1 MPRNVPL
8 SREVIVSAALD
19 LAERDGLD
27 RLTMR
32 ALASQLGVTPMAI
45 YYHVP
50 DKEALVDLV
59 VDEVHT
65 RQVPLELTDEGW
77 EVCLRRRLLAQWE
90 QLVRYP
96 GLGSHLSNQPG
107 MGASQQ
113 SIEAGVAFF
122 EAAGFSNRSARLAW
136 SFAITYLHG
145 RLNVDARMRGRSSSG
160 KVAGIKAK
168 DYVAFGVDAVIAG
181 IAAVAETDA
190 EGDDLGDRGD
200 LVAEA

>member
-8 SREVIVSAALD
+8 SREVIVAAALEM
-19 LAERDGLD
+19 AERDGLE

-32 ALASQLGVTPMAI
+32 GLAAQLGVTPMAI

-77 EVCLRRRLLAQWE
+77 EVCLRRRLLSQWQ

-107 MGASQQ
+107 LGASQQ
-113 SIEAGVAFF
+113 SIEAGIAFF

-145 RLNVDARMRGRSSSG
+145 RLSVDARLRGRAGSNRA
-160 KVAGIKAK
+160 AGITAK

-181 IAAVAETDA
+181 IRAT
-190 EGDDLGDRGD
+190 
-200 LVAEA
+200 VAEADAELDDMVAEA

>member
-122 EAAGFSNRSARLAW
+122 EAAGFSNRSARMAW

-190 EGDDLGDRGD
+190 DGDDLGDRGD

>member
-8 SREVIVSAALD
+8 SRDVIVGAALEM
-19 LAERDGLD
+19 AERDGLD

-32 ALASQLGVTPMAI
+32 GLAAQLGVTPMAI

-50 DKEALVDLV
+50 DKEVLVDLV
-59 VDEVHT
+59 VDEVHK
-65 RQVPLELTDEGW
+65 RQVPLVLTDEGW
-77 EVCLRRRLLAQWE
+77 EVCLRRRLTAQWE

-113 SIEAGVAFF
+113 SIDAGVAFF
-122 EAAGFSNRSARLAW
+122 EAAGFSNRSARLSW

-145 RLNVDARMRGRSSSG
+145 RLSVDARMRGRSGSS
-160 KVAGIKAK
+160 KVAGIRAK
-168 DYVAFGVDAVIAG
+168 DYVAFGVEAVIAG
-181 IAAVAETDA
+181 IKAVVAEIDV
-190 EGDDLGDRGD
+190 DD

>member
-8 SREVIVSAALD
+8 SREVIVSAALE
-19 LAERDGLD
+19 LAEREGLD

-59 VDEVHT
+59 VDEVHK
-65 RQVPLELTDEGW
+65 RQVPLELTSEGW
-77 EVCLRRRLLAQWE
+77 EACLRRRLLSQWE

-107 MGASQQ
+107 LGASQQ
-113 SIEAGVAFF
+113 SIDAGVAFF
-122 EAAGFSNRSARLAW
+122 EAAGFSDRSARLAW
-136 SFAITYLHG
+136 SFAVTYLHG
-145 RLNVDARMRGRSSSG
+145 RLSVDARLRGRGGSG

-168 DYVAFGVDAVIAG
+168 DYVEFGVEAVIAG
-181 IAAVAETDA
+181 IKAVVAADA
-190 EGDDLGDRGD
+190 DLDD

>member
-190 EGDDLGDRGD
+190 DGDDLGDRGD

>member
-122 EAAGFSNRSARLAW
+122 EAAGFTNRSARLAW

>member
-1 MPRNVPL
+1 MPRNEPL
-8 SREVIVSAALD
+8 SRDVIVGAALEM
-19 LAERDGLD
+19 AERDGLD

-32 ALASQLGVTPMAI
+32 GLAAQLGVTPMAI

-50 DKEALVDLV
+50 DKEVLIDLV
-59 VDEVHT
+59 VDEVHK
-65 RQVPLELTDEGW
+65 RQVPLVLTDEGW
-77 EVCLRRRLLAQWE
+77 EACLRRRLIAQWE

-113 SIEAGVAFF
+113 SIDAGVAFF

-145 RLNVDARMRGRSSSG
+145 RLNVDARLRGGGGSG
-160 KVAGIKAK
+160 RVAGIRAK
-168 DYVAFGVDAVIAG
+168 DYVTFGVEAVIAG
-181 IAAVAETDA
+181 IKAVVAEVEVD
-190 EGDDLGDRGD
+190 D

>member
-8 SREVIVSAALD
+8 SRDVIVGAALEM
-19 LAERDGLD
+19 AERDGLD

-32 ALASQLGVTPMAI
+32 GLAAQLGVTPMAI

-59 VDEVHT
+59 VDEVHQ

-96 GLGSHLSNQPG
+96 GLGSHLSNQPE
-107 MGASQQ
+107 MGASRQ

-122 EAAGFSNRSARLAW
+122 EAAGFSSRSARLAW

-145 RLNVDARMRGRSSSG
+145 RLNVDARLRGRGGSG
-160 KVAGIKAK
+160 KVAGIRAK

-181 IAAVAETDA
+181 IKATVAEA
-190 EGDDLGDRGD
+190 EAGVD

>member
-190 EGDDLGDRGD
+190 DGDDLGDRGN

>member
-8 SREVIVSAALD
+8 SREVIVAAALEM
-19 LAERDGLD
+19 AERDGLE

-32 ALASQLGVTPMAI
+32 GLAAQLGVTPMAI

-77 EVCLRRRLLAQWE
+77 EVCLRRRLLSQWQ

-107 MGASQQ
+107 LGASQQ
-113 SIEAGVAFF
+113 SIEAGIAFF
-122 EAAGFSNRSARLAW
+122 EAAGFSNRSSRLAW

-145 RLNVDARMRGRSSSG
+145 RLSVDARLRGRPGSNR
-160 KVAGIKAK
+160 VAGITAK

-181 IAAVAETDA
+181 IRVAVADA
-190 EGDDLGDRGD
+190 EAELDDM
-200 LVAEA
+200 VAEA